1 MTMRDEDLD
10 RELSRMLAAV
20 GAEAEPALVTRARGR
35 IAGRAGQPLLVRW
48 AMRPAA
54 LGASVALFVASAGL
68 SLALVSGA
76 GSGTGESA
84 TLVESLLAERGI
96 EDGSTLAAPATEP
109 GTAPDSGGAR

>member
-1 MTMRDEDLD
+1 MDGEDLD
-10 RELSRMLAAV
+10 RKLSRMLAAV
-20 GAEAEPALVTRARGR
+20 GADAEPALLTRARAR
-35 IAGRAGQPLLVRW
+35 IAARAEEPLLVRW

-68 SLALVSGA
+68 SLALISSAPGA
-76 GSGTGESA
+76 TTSESA

-96 EDGSTLAAPATEP
+96 EAGSALTAPATEP